1 MPKKGTRLA
10 ALLGVI
16 AFAAAGAA
24 EPRLEIALTFDDL
37 PINGALQP
45 GKSQSQLA
53 RDTIAVLDPDEEVP
67 DACCTRRR

>member
-24 EPRLEIALTFDDL
+24 EDMPWR
-37 PINGALQP
+37 P
-45 GKSQSQLA
+45 GQVRA
-53 RDTIAVLDPDEEVP
+53 I
-67 DACCTRRR
+67 RRP